1 MLKSILVP
9 LDGSELSEKA
19 LKYAQAI
26 VPDGGRIHLLS
37 VVDTPEYPTSI
48 YYPAGLP
55 SFELAYSEL
64 QRDVLPQTQEYL
76 ARVAEHLQQSNANI
90 NVTVKVTIGEPA
102 ATIIDYVRDFEIDA
116 VVMSTHGRSGISRWL
131 FGSVAQKVLSAV
143 KCPVFVIPAKTS

>member
-1 MLKSILVP
+1 MLKNILVP
-9 LDGSELSEKA
+9 LDGSDLSEKA

-26 VPDGGRIHLLS
+26 VPEGGKVHLLS

-64 QRDVLPQTQEYL
+64 QRDVIPQMQEYLEKVAEYL
-76 ARVAEHLQQSNANI
+76 ARSNI
-90 NVTVKVTIGEPA
+90 NVTYKVMVGEPA
-102 ATIIDYVRDFEIDA
+102 LTITEYVRDFEISA
-116 VVMSTHGRSGISRWL
+116 VVMSTHGRSGFSRWL

-143 KCPVFVIPAKTS
+143 DCPVFVIPAKTS

>member
-1 MLKSILVP
+1 MLKNILVP

-26 VPDGGRIHLLS
+26 IPEGGKIHLLS

-64 QRDVLPQTQEYL
+64 QRDVIPQTQEYL
-76 ARVAEHLQQSNANI
+76 EKVAETLRLQGI
-90 NVTVKVTIGEPA
+90 NVGYKVTIGEPA
-102 ATIIDYVRDFEIDA
+102 ATIVEYVRDFEIEA
-116 VVMSTHGRSGISRWL
+116 VVMSTHGRSGLSRWL
-131 FGSVAQKVLSAV
+131 FGSVAQKVLSV
-143 KCPVFVIPAKTS
+143 VNCPVFVIPSKTS